1 MKTFARGQGSEQF
14 NWNWRKESFLTVY
27 LKMLAIKIEN
37 KKWNT
42 AEINKRL
49 SRVMYMEVSEW
60 NNPIFGLS
68 KDKQIWSE
76 EVASVQIVT
85 IRSSTLIL

>member
-1 MKTFARGQGSEQF
+1 
-14 NWNWRKESFLTVY
+14 
-27 LKMLAIKIEN
+27 MLVVKIEN
-37 KKWNT
+37 KNWNT
-42 AEINKRL
+42 AEIKKRL

-60 NNPIFGLS
+60 NNPIFVLT

-85 IRSSTLIL
+85 IRSRALIL